1 MFKMFKGSRVQG
13 FKRFSHSSSGSR
25 GFCGTHH
32 ACHICVAVRR
42 IEDLIA
48 WQLAFEL
55 EQEIFAS
62 TAKGAAW
69 RDIKYREQIRDSSAS
84 AARNTA
90 EGFGRFRPTEFA
102 RFLEIAHGSLDET
115 KAHLHDGHARGYL
128 LAEEH
133 ARLVHLAI
141 RALAANVRLMKYLH
155 SCGPD
160 SPFNN
165 RRVKK
170 G

>member
-1 MFKMFKGSRVQG
+1 V
-13 FKRFSHSSSGSR
+13 
-25 GFCGTHH
+25 
-32 ACHICVAVRR
+32 VVRR

-55 EQEIFAS
+55 EREIFAF

-84 AARNTA
+84 AVRNTA

-115 KAHLHDGHARGYL
+115 KRICMMVTSEATYWQKNT
-128 LAEEH
+128 
-133 ARLVHLAI
+133 LVWCISRFVL
-141 RALAANVRLMKYLH
+141 
-155 SCGPD
+155 
-160 SPFNN
+160 
-165 RRVKK
+165 
-170 G
+170 

>member
-1 MFKMFKGSRVQG
+1 V
-13 FKRFSHSSSGSR
+13 
-25 GFCGTHH
+25 
-32 ACHICVAVRR
+32 VARR
-42 IEDLIA
+42 IEDLVA

-55 EQEIFAS
+55 EREVFAF
-62 TAKGAAW
+62 TAKGAGW
-69 RDIKYREQIRDSSAS
+69 RDIKYREQIRDASAS

-102 RFLEIAHGSLDET
+102 RYLEIAHGSLDET
-115 KAHLHDGHARGYL
+115 KSHLHAGLSRGYL
-128 LAEEH
+128 SEEEH
-133 ARLVHLAI
+133 RRLMRSAI

-165 RRVKK
+165 RRIKK
-170 G
+170 R